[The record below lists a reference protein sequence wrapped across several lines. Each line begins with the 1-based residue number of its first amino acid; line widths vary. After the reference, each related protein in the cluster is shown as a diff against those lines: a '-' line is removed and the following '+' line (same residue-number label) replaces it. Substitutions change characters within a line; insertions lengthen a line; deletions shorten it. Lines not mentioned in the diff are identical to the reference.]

1 MTEQTDAVVGRRA
14 ALSRKKRFERAVGRV
29 GLRLVVGP
37 VQAMPLAMAR
47 AFGRQL
53 GVLMFHALG
62 RRRRVALKNL
72 KLVYGARSDRERYAM
87 AREVF
92 RHFGEMAAE
101 FIKIPDLGRA
111 DTDRLAIVEGEEN
124 LCRALEANRGVLLI
138 TGHFGNWEFLA
149 RWLTTHGYPL
159 NVVARKANDPLA
171 DKLLTDTREG
181 GGSQV
186 FNRGNSAR
194 AVLQSLKKN
203 ELVGLLPDQ
212 NAADVFVPFLGFP
225 TGTVDGPAIIHLK
238 TGAPIVFGWCAR
250 LPDDRFAI
258 TFEPP
263 EVLAP
268 TGDREADIARV
279 MTLIN
284 ARLEAQI
291 RRHPTQ
297 WLWLHDRWKASPD
310 VFPEGAEKV
319 RELKTPGNKLGQGI
333 RQADETVRR

>member
-1 MTEQTDAVVGRRA
+1 MTEKTETGVENRT
-14 ALSRKKRFERAVGRV
+14 ALSRKKRIERAAGRF

-37 VQAMPLAMAR
+37 VQAMPLPMAR
-47 AFGRQL
+47 AFGRRL

-72 KLVYGARSDRERYAM
+72 KLVYGALSDRERYAM
-87 AREVF
+87 ARDVF

-101 FIKIPDLGRA
+101 FIKIPDLGGA
-111 DTDRLAIVEGEEN
+111 DVDRLAVVEGEEN
-124 LCRALEANRGVLLI
+124 LCRALEAHRGVLVV

-159 NVVARKANDPLA
+159 NVVARKANDPQA

-194 AVLQSLKKN
+194 AVLASLKKN

-225 TGTVDGPAIIHLK
+225 TGTVDGPAVIHLK
-238 TGAPIVFGWCAR
+238 TGAPLVFSWCVR
-250 LPDDRFAI
+250 LPDNRFAI

-263 EVLAP
+263 EVVAP
-268 TGDREADIARV
+268 TGDRDADIARV

-291 RRHPTQ
+291 RRHPRQ
-297 WLWLHDRWKASPD
+297 WLWLHDRWKASPG
-310 VFPEGAEKV
+310 VFPEGAEKA
-319 RELKTPGNKLGQGI
+319 RELKTPGNKLGQEI
-333 RQADETVRR
+333 CQADETARR